1 MFLDR
6 LGDEFVKQFDKFILG
21 SKSPQRFEIFQQMG
35 VLGRLGQTRFFIIPS
50 KFKEDLDKTKFAK
63 PQDYVLETAKRKAL
77 NIEKNM
83 FVHQEKDLI
92 VCADTII
99 AFNGK
104 ILEKPKDEADAK
116 RTLKMLSGNT
126 HTVYTGVV
134 MRYLDHKNERVES
147 SFVEGTSVEF
157 MEMSESMIDAYVATK
172 DPMDKAGSYGIQSSG
187 GAFVKRIDGDY
198 YNVVGF
204 PFNRFARE
212 MGRIMD
218 ELAAHGERPEAKD
231 IFESFRN
238 ADVNSP
244 EYMMQVDEMMSH
256 WRDQMLSSGI
266 LTEAQVNALKAQPK
280 MQSEAI
286 AFVKKNLEK
295 LSEEFK
301 IMGEGFT
308 GDAQLAEN
316 FKKMSKNIDEVKDLP
331 QYIHSDDAMNKIEK
345 EHGKMLN
352 LLKEQQDRLQ
362 EKIKRDMNFVNQ
374 AGLDEQDQIASLA
387 KELGLNS
394 GVDQSADTG
403 DNPLSSSMSEINKM
417 MSNLMSSVGNLD
429 AKLSSSNTNV
439 ATPGGINTENST
451 PDIEVVPD
459 DESKA

>member
-1 MFLDR
+1 
-6 LGDEFVKQFDKFILG
+6 
-21 SKSPQRFEIFQQMG
+21 
-35 VLGRLGQTRFFIIPS
+35 
-50 KFKEDLDKTKFAK
+50 
-63 PQDYVLETAKRKAL
+63 
-77 NIEKNM
+77 
-83 FVHQEKDLI
+83 
-92 VCADTII
+92 
-99 AFNGK
+99 
-104 ILEKPKDEADAK
+104 
-116 RTLKMLSGNT
+116 
-126 HTVYTGVV
+126 
-134 MRYLDHKNERVES
+134 MRYLVHKNERVES
-147 SFVEGTSVEF
+147 SFVEGTRVEF

-198 YNVVGF
+198 YNVVGV

-429 AKLSSSNTNV
+429 AKLSSSNTNGS
-439 ATPGGINTENST
+439 TPGGINADNST